1 MKVRLIGKRQLRYTK
16 KETGV
21 VTEYGELFY
30 TYKAAGSPSVN
41 YEGVISDKVY
51 IGYDDYD
58 DIPIDCDANL
68 EFDNRGRF
76 VGVELL

>member
-1 MKVRLIGKRQLRYTK
+1 MKVRIIGKKQVSYTK
-16 KETGV
+16 KDTGEV
-21 VTEYGELFY
+21 QEYGVLYY

-41 YEGVISDKVY
+41 YEGLICDKVY
-51 IGYDDYD
+51 IGYDDYE

-68 EFDNRGRF
+68 EFDNHGRF